1 MCSPKGSG
9 FLYVDKSRQADIR
22 PLSISH
28 GANSTRT
35 NRSRYQIEFG
45 WTGTWDPTAY
55 LGVPKAIDFIEK
67 LVPGGWVALMKRN
80 CELVLKARELV
91 CQALEL
97 DRPCP
102 DSMIG
107 SIASFRL
114 PDGSDEPSDSP
125 LYADPMQQ
133 ILREKYAVEVPIIPW
148 PAPPRRLLR
157 ISAQYY
163 NTLEDYHRLS
173 VALKELFRK

>member
-1 MCSPKGSG
+1 
-9 FLYVDKSRQADIR
+9 
-22 PLSISH
+22 
-28 GANSTRT
+28 
-35 NRSRYQIEFG
+35 
-45 WTGTWDPTAY
+45 
-55 LGVPKAIDFIEK
+55 
-67 LVPGGWVALMKRN
+67 MKRN

-148 PAPPRRLLR
+148 PA
-157 ISAQYY
+157 
-163 NTLEDYHRLS
+163 
-173 VALKELFRK
+173 